1 MNKTNNNNELL
12 AGTCLLLSISKS
24 DGTIEQSEIEIIKD
38 IIRDFFNCDLSLL
51 DETISIGI
59 KELNESTDIYEFS
72 KILNNSF
79 TYQDKIDFI
88 SCTFEVAF
96 ADGEI
101 HYLEDHFIKK
111 IANILNVEHSDLINS
126 KKYIQKY
133 LQ

>member
-1 MNKTNNNNELL
+1 MNKTNNINELL

-24 DGTIEQSEIEIIKD
+24 DGVIEKSEIEIIKD
-38 IIRDFFNCDLSLL
+38 IIKDFFNCDSSLV
-51 DETISIGI
+51 DETIAIGI
-59 KELNESTDIYEFS
+59 KKLDESTDIYEFS

-96 ADGEI
+96 ADGTI

-126 KKYIQKY
+126 KKYIQRY
-133 LQ
+133 L